1 MARPTLN
8 ALCRGGKEPAERADT
23 PMSLL
28 ATSIATQVV
37 LTFLTS
43 VPGECHFHMHR
54 ARARARAP
62 CVLLLELLLAFLPVH
77 VTVCDLGFALFA
89 LAIACSF
96 GDAAWGAVPAPPPVR
111 HAVLMACAR

>member
-1 MARPTLN
+1 MFYVLRSTLYGS
-8 ALCRGGKEPAERADT
+8 ALFICHVP
-23 PMSLL
+23 
-28 ATSIATQVV
+28 
-37 LTFLTS
+37 TFLTS
-43 VPGECHFHMHR
+43 APGEYHFHMHR

-96 GDAAWGAVPAPPPVR
+96 GDAARGAVPAPPPVR

>member
-1 MARPTLN
+1 
-8 ALCRGGKEPAERADT
+8 
-23 PMSLL
+23 
-28 ATSIATQVV
+28 
-37 LTFLTS
+37 
-43 VPGECHFHMHR
+43 MHR

-96 GDAAWGAVPAPPPVR
+96 GDAARGAVPAPPPRAPCGADGVR
-111 HAVLMACAR
+111 TAMLPGVQCLPLRSMLQ